1 MQYIKALTSN
11 LKLVKVHNLLQF
23 ALLINSRFG
32 SAKTNINLEISV
44 RLIVEMLKL
53 VASISESGI
62 GFNKMIVDSMII
74 IDLKIPVT
82 TIIESLKL
90 GGASISESGMI
101 VQ

>member
-1 MQYIKALTSN
+1 M
-11 LKLVKVHNLLQF
+11 
-23 ALLINSRFG
+23 
-32 SAKTNINLEISV
+32 